1 MSGRLFDDLPS
12 QPNPK
17 ANVTKAKAAWGD
29 DIPDWVL
36 IFAEQCDEVSV
47 RGTADR
53 IGYSPSV
60 GSQILS
66 NSYKGRLDKVEGAV
80 RGAFMGTT
88 VACPVLGELAVDKC
102 LYHQA
107 RTFAPTNPTR
117 VRLSRTCPT
126 CKHFKKSKPASQPEG
141 EKS

>member
-1 MSGRLFDDLPS
+1 MSDRLFDDLPQQS
-12 QPNPK
+12 GPK
-17 ANVTKAKAAWGD
+17 VNVTKARACWGD
-29 DIPDWVL
+29 EIPDWVL
-36 IFAEQCDEVSV
+36 VFAEWCDETSV
-47 RGTADR
+47 RSTVDR

-66 NSYKGRLDKVEGAV
+66 KSYKGRLDKVEAAV

-88 VACPVLGELAVDKC
+88 VACPVLGELALDKC
-102 LYHQA
+102 LYHQV
-107 RTFAPTNPTR
+107 RKFAPTNPTR

-141 EKS
+141 EQS

>member
-1 MSGRLFDDLPS
+1 MSGRLFDELPQ
-12 QPNPK
+12 QPSPR
-17 ANVTKAKAAWGD
+17 ANVLKARTAWGD
-29 DIPDWVL
+29 DLPDWVL
-36 IFAEQCDEVSV
+36 MFAERCDETSV
-47 RGTADR
+47 RSTAQR

-66 NSYKGRLDKVEGAV
+66 KSYAGRLDKVEAAV

-88 VACPVLGELAVDKC
+88 VPCPVLGDLAVDKC

-107 RTFAPTNPTR
+107 RAFAPTNPTR

-126 CKHFKKSKPASQPEG
+126 CPHFKKSKPASQPEG
-141 EKS
+141 DKS

>member
-1 MSGRLFDDLPS
+1 MNERLFDDLPQQS
-12 QPNPK
+12 SPK
-17 ANVTKAKAAWGD
+17 ANVGKARASWGD
-29 DIPDWVL
+29 DLPDWVL
-36 IFAEQCDEVSV
+36 MFAERCDETSV
-47 RGTADR
+47 RSTAQR

-66 NSYKGRLDKVEGAV
+66 KSYNGRLDKVEAAV

-88 VACPVLGELAVDKC
+88 VPCPVLGDLAVDKC

-107 RTFAPTNPTR
+107 RAFAPTNPTR

-126 CKHFKKSKPASQPEG
+126 CPHFKKSKPASQPEG
-141 EKS
+141 VKS